1 LTLVRRQLP
10 QQQQQKTA
18 AAAASITA
26 AAIKIKNENNKNQRQ
41 PFSRWQ
47 LSFTWR
53 PATGEASTQN

>member
-10 QQQQQKTA
+10 QQQQQKT